1 MTCGFPG
8 TSGRRKEVDSLQL
21 VQAETPEKNSEKW
34 LRLCLKN
41 GGKAS
46 TLPDTSSDEND

>member
-1 MTCGFPG
+1 MTCGSPG
-8 TSGRRKEVDSLQL
+8 TSGRGKEVDSLQL
-21 VQAETPEKNSEKW
+21 VQAEKNSEKW